1 MNLFLTLI
9 LALGFLLG
17 TPDGPDDETKARR
30 GTFALTNARIVTVTN
45 GVIENGTLV
54 IQDDKITALGSNVEV
69 PADAEVIDCSG
80 LEIYPGLIDAGT
92 QTGLIEVGSLA
103 ETQDARELGDLTPQM
118 KALTAVNP
126 NSVVIPVTRV
136 NGITTVIT
144 QPSGG
149 LLPGTA
155 ALINLHGYTP
165 EQMHVGD
172 FEAITMQYPVTG
184 RRGRWDRRS
193 DEQIQKDAEKALQ
206 KLNDAWDQA
215 TLFAQIDSAYT
226 ASPETGR
233 RPEYVP
239 AMTALLPVL
248 RGERSLIISVDAA
261 ADIVSA
267 IEWVEERGM
276 DNVIFSGL
284 AEGWRVADK
293 IAESGIPALVGPILS
308 VPTRES
314 DRYDKAYANASLL
327 HDAGVKV
334 AIRTGETENVRNLP
348 YHAGFAA
355 AYGLGKEQALRA
367 VTIVPAEIFGV
378 SDLIGSLEVGKQAN
392 LFVTDGDP
400 FETRTQVQ
408 HLFIDGYKIPLESRH
423 TRLYDEFLDREPGL
437 EK

>member
-1 MNLFLTLI
+1 MNLLLTLI
-9 LALGFLLG
+9 LTLGFLLG
-17 TPDGPDDETKARR
+17 TPDGPDDEAKARR

-54 IQDDKITALGSNVEV
+54 IQDDKIIALGPNVDV

-80 LEIYPGLIDAGT
+80 LEIYPGLIDSGT

-193 DEQIQKDAEKALQ
+193 DEQIKKDAEKALK

-226 ASPETGR
+226 ANPETGR

-248 RGERSLIISVDAA
+248 RGERPLIITVNAA

-284 AEGWRVADK
+284 AEGWRVADQ
-293 IAESGIPALVGPILS
+293 IAEAGIPALVGPILS

-327 HDAGVKV
+327 HEAGVKV

-392 LFVTDGDP
+392 LFVTNGDP

-423 TRLYDEFLDREPGL
+423 TRLYHEFLDREPGL
-437 EK
+437 MR